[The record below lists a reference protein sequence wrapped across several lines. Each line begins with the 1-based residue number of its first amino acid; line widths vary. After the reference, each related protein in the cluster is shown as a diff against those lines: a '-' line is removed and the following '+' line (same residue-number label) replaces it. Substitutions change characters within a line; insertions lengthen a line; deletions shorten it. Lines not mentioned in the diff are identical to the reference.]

1 MYRYVVEL
9 MGMVVEFIQNLEVKI
24 KMVQAIPNTDS
35 YLSDLVSVYIHTG
48 IQYIY
53 VF

>member
-24 KMVQAIPNTDS
+24 KMVQTIPKTDN
-35 YLSDLVSVYIHTG
+35 YLSNLVSVCVYTV
-48 IQYIY
+48 YM
-53 VF
+53 FFE